1 MSDHL
6 SPDALRRY
14 RTGDLPPAELL
25 ALDAHLEACAEC
37 RARSLADA
45 ASAGALRAALTS
57 SNAGH
62 PDYDTIE
69 AYVDGLLAADEREAV
84 ESHVG
89 GCAACSEDIGDLRRV
104 RVELAVATDS
114 AAGVAT
120 ARSPWEWLSWARV
133 AGGLSALGAAAAI
146 AWIMTPAPG
155 PAPGSGPQIAD
166 GTGAPPRHDLRD
178 GALRL
183 VVDAEGRL
191 GGLPAGVPDE
201 IRAEAERAL
210 AGALSPSTALNG
222 LRGAAGALMGGTPDT
237 AAFGPLSPV
246 GTVVE
251 SDRPGFR
258 WSAMPGASGY
268 RVAVFDARFDEVAR
282 GDDVTGT
289 EWTPARPLPRGATLS
304 WQITATTARG
314 AVQAPVPP
322 APEARFRVADATTA
336 ARLDEA
342 RRAARGSHLLLAI
355 AYSRAGIV
363 DAMNAELAALA
374 RDNPGSPS
382 VAALADGLRTTRP

>member
-14 RTGDLPPAELL
+14 RSGDLPPAELL
-25 ALDAHLEACAEC
+25 ALDAHLEGCAEC
-37 RARSLADA
+37 RARSLAA
-45 ASAGALRAALTS
+45 TASVGALRAALTS
-57 SNAGH
+57 ANAGH

-69 AYVDGLLAADEREAV
+69 AYVDGSLGADEREAV

-104 RVELAVATDS
+104 RVELSVAADS
-114 AAGVAT
+114 AAGLAT
-120 ARSPWEWLSWARV
+120 APSPWEWLSWTRV
-133 AGGLSALGAAAAI
+133 LGGLSALGAAAAI
-146 AWIMTPAPG
+146 AWVMTPAPG
-155 PAPGSGPQIAD
+155 PAPESGPQIAD

-191 GGLPAGVPDE
+191 GGLPAGVPDA
-201 IRAEAERAL
+201 IRAEAELAL
-210 AGALSPSTALNG
+210 AGALSPSTALTG
-222 LRGAAGALMGGTPDT
+222 LQGPAGALMGGTPDT

-251 SDRPGFR
+251 SDRPLFR

-268 RVAVFDARFDEVAR
+268 RVAVFDTRFDEVA
-282 GDDVTGT
+282 GSEAIAGT

-304 WQITATTARG
+304 WQISATTARG

-322 APEARFRVADATTA
+322 APEARFRVADPATA
-336 ARLDEA
+336 ASLDEA
-342 RRAARGSHLLLAI
+342 RAVARGSHLLLAI

-363 DAMNAELAALA
+363 DAMNNELDALA
-374 RDNPGSPS
+374 RDNPDSPA
-382 VAALADGLRTTRP
+382 VAALAASLRTPRP